1 MTNFSD
7 STRPRSS
14 ALQAVN
20 PALQN
25 DTSLQLAL
33 AIAQAADDRKGS
45 NIQILPVGEVSYL
58 ADYFVLVTGFSAVQV
73 RAISRSIEAE
83 IEDQWHRQPIR
94 TEGQAES
101 SWILQDYGEV
111 IVHIFMPEERDFYD
125 LEAFWGHAEAIDF
138 AALAAASEAQ

>member
-1 MTNFSD
+1 MTDFSD
-7 STRPRSS
+7 SPRPRTS

-20 PALQN
+20 PTLQN

-33 AIAQAADDRKGS
+33 AIAQSADDRKGS
-45 NIQILPVGEVSYL
+45 NIQILPVGDVSYL

-73 RAISRSIEAE
+73 RAIARNIQ
-83 IEDQWHRQPIR
+83 EDVETKLHRKPLR
-94 TEGQAES
+94 TEGQLES

-125 LEAFWGHAEAIDF
+125 LEAFWGHAEPIDF
-138 AALAAASEAQ
+138 ATLAAASEAQ